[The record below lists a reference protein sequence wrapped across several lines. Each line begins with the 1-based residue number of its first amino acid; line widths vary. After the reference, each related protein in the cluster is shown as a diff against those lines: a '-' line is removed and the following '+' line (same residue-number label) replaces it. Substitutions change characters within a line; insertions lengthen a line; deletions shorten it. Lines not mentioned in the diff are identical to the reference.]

1 MTNPLVQMREMQ
13 RMMRELE
20 TSMQQLQTD
29 PSLKREL
36 EFEQELQALLA
47 KFDKTIHE
55 AVQVVDPSFR
65 IVEAGAKRTYNKSP
79 KADATPG
86 NRAGK
91 PNLYYLFTNPH
102 TGDVVRSANILKKE
116 VQVWIGQYGKDEVLK
131 WRTPDTAA

>member
-13 RMMRELE
+13 KMMRELE
-20 TSMQQLQTD
+20 ASMQQLQGD
-29 PSLKREL
+29 PALKREL

-55 AVQVVDPSFR
+55 AAQVVDPSFR
-65 IVEAGAKRTYNKSP
+65 VVEAGQKRTYSKAP
-79 KADATPG
+79 KGESAHASKT
-86 NRAGK
+86 GK

-102 TGDVVRSANILKKE
+102 TGDVVRTANILKKE
-116 VQVWIGQYGKDEVLK
+116 VQEWINQYGKDEVLK